1 MGVVEERGSLAHWS
15 VVSGQ
20 AVVVGLEEVGAEG

>member
-1 MGVVEERGSLAHWS
+1 MGVVEDRGSLAHWS

-20 AVVVGLEEVGAEG
+20 AVVVGFVSVGAEG

>member
-1 MGVVEERGSLAHWS
+1 MVEDRGSLAHWS

-20 AVVVGLEEVGAEG
+20 AAVVGFALARAEG